1 MVWGPLQLPCCSS
14 PSDLSPEVLVDSA
27 GDDTV
32 AETHVSPETRYLL
45 ARGPALQSGKDIM
58 PKRSRGPCRNTGWAS
73 REPKT
78 FNLMCQHPALSLV
91 ILERITDDRLE
102 AALSV
107 LCSGLSRW
115 FRGHGT
121 PSISQGLA
129 PVPTPVA
136 ASPPHA
142 PLPPPSPSV
151 PSGAPRPAKPLG
163 PAHCLPLCS
172 HLRSTLALYPVL
184 PIPALLLF
192 LSQQI
197 LSKQQSMPGTLPGCG
212 DTAENKTDL
221 HWALRECMF

>member
-1 MVWGPLQLPCCSS
+1 MLCKHCLINPLQLPCCSS

-136 ASPPHA
+136 ASPPPRPPA
-142 PLPPPSPSV
+142 PSQSISAFGCSTARKAPRARTLPSPLFPPSQHPRTV
-151 PSGAPRPAKPLG
+151 PRPSYSRTPSF
-163 PAHCLPLCS
+163 PQ
-172 HLRSTLALYPVL
+172 STN
-184 PIPALLLF
+184 
-192 LSQQI
+192 
-197 LSKQQSMPGTLPGCG
+197 T
-212 DTAENKTDL
+212 
-221 HWALRECMF
+221 

>member
-1 MVWGPLQLPCCSS
+1 MCPLHRFFTHWASGPTHPSAIDGKGPDGLGGPCTSQVVFLPLTCHREKCQ
-14 PSDLSPEVLVDSA
+14 VDSA

-45 ARGPALQSGKDIM
+45 ARGPALHSGKDIM

-78 FNLMCQHPALSLV
+78 LNLMCQHPALSLV

-121 PSISQGLA
+121 PSVSQGLA

-136 ASPPHA
+136 ASPPQRPPA
-142 PLPPPSPSV
+142 PSQSISAFRCSMARKAPMARTLPSP
-151 PSGAPRPAKPLG
+151 
-163 PAHCLPLCS
+163 
-172 HLRSTLALYPVL
+172 
-184 PIPALLLF
+184 LF
-192 LSQQI
+192 LPSQHPRTVPHP
-197 LSKQQSMPGTLPGCG
+197 SYSRTPSFPQSTN
-212 DTAENKTDL
+212 T
-221 HWALRECMF
+221 